1 MKEET
6 GINIFSFPLYNS
18 DHRLLIMLLD
28 AMNFLKWLQETWW
41 YGKYFSR
48 VYQKL
53 CICDKN
59 THLAPKYIETS
70 EMSQMLT

>member
-28 AMNFLKWLQETWW
+28 AMNFLKWLQETW
-41 YGKYFSR
+41 
-48 VYQKL
+48 
-53 CICDKN
+53 
-59 THLAPKYIETS
+59 
-70 EMSQMLT
+70 